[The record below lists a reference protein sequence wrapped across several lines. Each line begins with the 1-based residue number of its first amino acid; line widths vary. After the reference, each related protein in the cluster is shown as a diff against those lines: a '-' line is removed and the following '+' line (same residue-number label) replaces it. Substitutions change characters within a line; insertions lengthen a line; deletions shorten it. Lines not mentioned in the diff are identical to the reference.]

1 MILFVRLF
9 YVCNSLM
16 VPSIPTN
23 YIRPKKT
30 ASTTILGNNLVFWK
44 KNNTVKVLSDL
55 CSHRFAQLSKG
66 IITKEEN
73 IKCGYHGIEY
83 NEYGKATLLPHSIN
97 NKCNHIKTNSIN
109 TKESFELIWADMNL
123 NFTEHNYS
131 YYNKRSLQT
140 PWYMESVSLP
150 FELLLENAIDMNH
163 IENTHH
169 GKLGLN
175 RYKILDMYDKQNYQ
189 IDYYNKNG
197 FLVRNSDGV
206 SIHFMAPFHARI
218 DFILNRGNLSI
229 VSFCVPQNAFESNF
243 MSRVIFTPKKNMKF
257 KFISKAIN
265 FLFKLTTT
273 KKMSKSIFDQD
284 VNQIEGII
292 NNENLTK
299 NRKYPLFTPGDT
311 PVFLM
316 NKWFREYYNYSNV
329 LV

>member
-1 MILFVRLF
+1 MIIFVNLFWI
-9 YVCNSLM
+9 CSSLM

-23 YIRPKKT
+23 YIKPRKT
-30 ASTTILGNNLVFWK
+30 ASAKILGKNLVFWK
-44 KNNTVKVLSDL
+44 NNNTVTTLLDV

-83 NEYGKATLLPHSIN
+83 NGLGKATLLPHSVN
-97 NKCNHIKTNSIN
+97 NKCNNIQANYIN
-109 TKESFELIWADMNL
+109 TIEQFELTWVDMNL

-131 YYNKRSLQT
+131 YYNKRELQT
-140 PWYMESVSLP
+140 PWYMESVSIP

-175 RYKILDMYDKQNYQ
+175 RYKIFDMYDKQNYK
-189 IDYYNKNG
+189 IDYYNESG
-197 FLVRNSDGV
+197 FLVKNSDGV

-243 MSRVIFTPKKNMKF
+243 MSRVIFTPKKNMKY
-257 KFISKAIN
+257 KFLSKAIN
-265 FLFKLTTT
+265 FLFKITTT

-292 NNENLTK
+292 KNENLT
-299 NRKYPLFTPGDT
+299 NDWKYPSFTYGDS
-311 PVFLM
+311 PVILM
-316 NKWFREYYNYSNV
+316 NKWFREYYNVSNY
-329 LV
+329 